1 MKIKVFDTRNL
12 NPMNNHISDLENITN
27 QFLCNDIDIYN
38 IDIKPYTHKDNT
50 YYMAIIQY
58 SEE

>member
-12 NPMNNHISDLENITN
+12 NPMNNHISDLENIIN
-27 QFLCNDIDIYN
+27 QFLCNDIN
-38 IDIKPYTHKDNT
+38 IHKIDVKPYRHRDST
-50 YYMAIIQY
+50 YYMATIEY